1 MGAIERRIFE
11 LRLAVGDKQHV
22 IYVKEEV
29 DHLHED
35 RSIQVD
41 CSKRISIDYNHF
53 LRIIMLQLLMY
64 EVSNFLKLEHKF
76 SPNWT

>member
-41 CSKRISIDYNHF
+41 CSKRIS
-53 LRIIMLQLLMY
+53 
-64 EVSNFLKLEHKF
+64 S
-76 SPNWT
+76 